1 MNLRHSWRARTSFGQ
16 LSQDAAER
24 RAYQA
29 GSRFRR
35 RTADRNNRTKGS
47 GASVG
52 LELVPISR

>member
-35 RTADRNNRTKGS
+35 RTADRNKREWRIGRT
-47 GASVG
+47 
-52 LELVPISR
+52 